1 MKKKDY
7 ILIGVV
13 ALFLVGSFFLTGKKD
28 NEKDM
33 ARWTETY
40 TKTELAKGKLNT
52 MDYYYFEALTNVSKE
67 NTIVYLG
74 SATCSWCNK
83 FKPILE
89 EIISEN
95 NLEVVYI
102 DLSTVSNE
110 EYKKITNTVG
120 KNNFSGTP
128 TTLIMNGNKVIDALQ
143 GYNEK
148 EETVEFFKTNG
159 FIK

>member
-1 MKKKDY
+1 MKKQDY
-7 ILIGVV
+7 ILVGIV
-13 ALFLVGSFFLTGKKD
+13 ALFLIGSFFLTGKKD
-28 NEKDM
+28 DKKDT

-40 TKTELAKGKLNT
+40 SKTELAKGKLNT
-52 MDYYYFEALTNVSKE
+52 MDYDYFEALTNVSKE

-74 SATCSWCNK
+74 SAKCSWCSK

-89 EIISEN
+89 KIISEN

-110 EYKKITNTVG
+110 EYNKITKTVG
-120 KNNFSGTP
+120 KDNFSGTP
-128 TTLIMNGNKVIDALQ
+128 TTLIMNGNKVIDALK
-143 GYNEK
+143 GYSEK

>member
-1 MKKKDY
+1 MKKQDY
-7 ILIGVV
+7 ILVGIV
-13 ALFLVGSFFLTGKKD
+13 ALFLIGSFFLTGKKD
-28 NEKDM
+28 DKKDT

-40 TKTELAKGKLNT
+40 SKTELAKGKLNT
-52 MDYYYFEALTNVSKE
+52 MDYDYFEALTNVSKE

-74 SATCSWCNK
+74 SAKCGWCSK

-89 EIISEN
+89 EIIREN

-110 EYKKITNTVG
+110 EYNKITKTVG
-120 KNNFSGTP
+120 RDNFSGTP
-128 TTLIMNGNKVIDALQ
+128 TTLIMNGNKVIDALK
-143 GYNEK
+143 GYSEK

>member
-1 MKKKDY
+1 MKKQDY
-7 ILIGVV
+7 ILVGIV
-13 ALFLVGSFFLTGKKD
+13 ALFLIGSFFLTGKKD
-28 NEKDM
+28 DKKDTK
-33 ARWTETY
+33 RWTETY
-40 TKTELAKGKLNT
+40 SKTELAKGKLNT
-52 MDYYYFEALTNVSKE
+52 MDYDYFEALTNVSKE

-74 SATCSWCNK
+74 SAKCSWCSK

-89 EIISEN
+89 EIIREN

-110 EYKKITNTVG
+110 EYNKITKTVG
-120 KNNFSGTP
+120 RDNFSGTP
-128 TTLIMNGNKVIDALQ
+128 TTLIMNGNKVIDALK
-143 GYNEK
+143 GYSEK

>member
-1 MKKKDY
+1 MKKQDY
-7 ILIGVV
+7 ILVGIV
-13 ALFLVGSFFLTGKKD
+13 ALFLIGSFFLTGKKD
-28 NEKDM
+28 DKKDT

-40 TKTELAKGKLNT
+40 SKTELAKGKLNT
-52 MDYYYFEALTNVSKE
+52 MDYDYFEALTNVSKE

-74 SATCSWCNK
+74 SATCSWCSK

-110 EYKKITNTVG
+110 EYNKITKTVG
-120 KNNFSGTP
+120 RDKKKQLNS
-128 TTLIMNGNKVIDALQ
+128 LKLMVL
-143 GYNEK
+143 
-148 EETVEFFKTNG
+148 
-159 FIK
+159 